1 MTAMTAQGLQA
12 ALARPKGLSAALP
25 SSSFSF
31 SLCVLT
37 PLLFSLVACVESQA
51 KDGSYKVWDLEIQKG
66 TQFPCFTGTKL
77 QILTPE
83 T

>member
-1 MTAMTAQGLQA
+1 MTAQGLEA
-12 ALARPKGLSAALP
+12 ALTRPKGLSAVLR
-25 SSSFSF
+25 SFSF
-31 SLCVLT
+31 SLSLCVLT
-37 PLLFSLVACVESQA
+37 PLLFSLFASVESQA

-66 TQFPCFTGTKL
+66 TQFNCFTSKKL